1 MPKKKEG
8 WKEEKRKKEKKG
20 KYQDLGSAA
29 SPSSLGH
36 GRVGLDPFHVY
47 IGSSTKT
54 QKTRVYDGSGARG
67 LLSARGPHVPHACG
81 RIRDVLYG
89 IL

>member
-8 WKEEKRKKEKKG
+8 RKEEKRKKEKKG

-36 GRVGLDPFHVY
+36 GGVGLDPFHVY
-47 IGSSTKT
+47 IGSSAKNS
-54 QKTRVYDGSGARG
+54 KNKG
-67 LLSARGPHVPHACG
+67 L
-81 RIRDVLYG
+81 
-89 IL
+89 